1 MIYITLGT
9 QGRDFSRCLKMVEQL
24 IIERNIEDEIIAQ
37 VGATSYRPNG
47 VRCFEFVQESN
58 YQKYIQDAD
67 LIISHAGS
75 GALFSSIKKG
85 KKVIAVA
92 RLAEYGEM
100 IDNHQTELVR
110 KLALEGYILDG
121 TYSIIDA
128 WDKLKDFIPRKNDFT
143 CSIPQRIDSLLT
155 DWGVKAAQKTDLIEK
170 Q

>member
-24 IIERNIEDEIIAQ
+24 ISARNIEDDIIAQ

-47 VRCFEFVQESN
+47 VRCFDFVQESD
-58 YQKYIQDAD
+58 YQRYIQKAD
-67 LIISHAGS
+67 VIISHAGS
-75 GALFSSIKKG
+75 GALFSSIKKK

-92 RLAEYGEM
+92 RLAEFGEM

-110 KLALEGYILDG
+110 KLTLEGYILDG
-121 TYSIIDA
+121 TYSILEA
-128 WDKLKDFIPRKNDFT
+128 WDKLKDFTPRENDFT

-155 DWGVKAAQKTDLIEK
+155 DWGLKEK
-170 Q
+170 K